1 MFFQKRFL
9 GDWDIDLDIEIPGR
23 TDEKKTVSLTSE
35 TISDEEFQ
43 DALDTWEADR
53 MIEEGEPSE
62 EWIMEHI
69 AMTRQDGE
77 IAENGYV
84 VITDSR
90 MQ

>member
-1 MFFQKRFL
+1 MFFPKRFL
-9 GDWDIDLDIEIPGR
+9 GDWDVDLDIEIPGR
-23 TDEKKTVSLTSE
+23 PDEKKTVSLTSE

-43 DALDTWEADR
+43 DALSFWEVDDR
-53 MIEEGEPSE
+53 EGEPYE

-84 VITDSR
+84 VVTDSR